1 MTAFLI
7 EKNTEVKKNLIII
20 VIVAIDILNN
30 VKVTLWNDR
39 QKLFI
44 SLIEIFYICSID
56 CFWRE
61 KKFM

>member
-1 MTAFLI
+1 MTTDDKEQNKQRMTAFLI

-39 QKLFI
+39 QKLF
-44 SLIEIFYICSID
+44 Y
-56 CFWRE
+56 
-61 KKFM
+61 